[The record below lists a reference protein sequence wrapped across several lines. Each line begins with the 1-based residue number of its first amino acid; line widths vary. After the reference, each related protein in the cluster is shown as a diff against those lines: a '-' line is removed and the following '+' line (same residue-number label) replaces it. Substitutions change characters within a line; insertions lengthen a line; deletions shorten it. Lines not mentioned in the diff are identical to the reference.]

1 VIRLAPVGRGAS
13 PHLLAP
19 VVRLVTRTGRV
30 MEVRGLAEKYPSV
43 GPGDH
48 LPVVYPPEAP
58 ERAAIAGVRELWGAP
73 LACLVIAFLLA
84 GTAALLRASER
95 GAAVPALVGG
105 VALLLG
111 VPLLLAATLMAVG
124 RLALL
129 RDGVRASGEVTN
141 AGGRTRRWSQPRSGV
156 SCSRRWYASR
166 TPPGREIRVVMPR
179 GERRV
184 RAAGRIACR
193 WSTGRS
199 AHTPPRCS
207 ASGTTGWP
215 QRSSEASES
224 CSARAARRCSGPDGD
239 APATALSSGVP
250 RGPPPTPRSTRPW
263 HRSSCSSPPGPPS
276 IWPAVSAPCPG
287 RPRRSGRSSA
297 AWPRPSPRA
306 SVPRPVASAR
316 MLLHGRAPGARGSQA
331 SSAPALDGRETGVHG
346 TQSLS
351 PHTLESLWP
360 TRCRW

>member
-1 VIRLAPVGRGAS
+1 VVVAVVAALAVAVAAAGLALARRPLALIVGGERVEAEVIRLAPVGRGSS

-19 VVRLVTRTGRV
+19 VVRLVTRAGRV

-141 AGGRTRRWSQPRSGV
+141 AGGRTRRWSQPRSEIAMQPAV
-156 SCSRRWYASR
+156 VRFANAA
-166 TPPGREIRVVMPR
+166 GREIRVVMPAVNAEYLR
-179 GERRV
+179 PGVRLPLVYRPERAH
-184 RAAGRIACR
+184 AAEVLGFRHY
-193 WSTGRS
+193 WS
-199 AHTPPRCS
+199 A
-207 ASGTTGWP
+207 
-215 QRSSEASES
+215 
-224 CSARAARRCSGPDGD
+224 
-239 APATALSSGVP
+239 
-250 RGPPPTPRSTRPW
+250 
-263 HRSSCSSPPGPPS
+263 
-276 IWPAVSAPCPG
+276 
-287 RPRRSGRSSA
+287 
-297 AWPRPSPRA
+297 
-306 SVPRPVASAR
+306 
-316 MLLHGRAPGARGSQA
+316 
-331 SSAPALDGRETGVHG
+331 TGVLG
-346 TQSLS
+346 GLGIVLCAGGAALLR
-351 PHTLESLWP
+351 PA
-360 TRCRW
+360 R